1 MTMRTQVC
9 HFCLQNMILLYDPGS
24 MFAKDNLLFIVLIS
38 KRLEIEQQEDSSKV
52 GCWLRTQVTG

>member
-1 MTMRTQVC
+1 
-9 HFCLQNMILLYDPGS
+9 MILLYDPGS